1 MIEVENTSTS
11 NDIVRDI
18 VEYEKAHL
26 QEIKNLISKHATPR
40 PTMWPSIFSNNGS
53 GNGYTQHKNMRHEM
67 ELVHQ
72 SGLTDM
78 LTDMSNDAAIIEEDY
93 RAKEYLSMQSPT
105 VRFHREQL

>member
-1 MIEVENTSTS
+1 
-11 NDIVRDI
+11 
-18 VEYEKAHL
+18 
-26 QEIKNLISKHATPR
+26 
-40 PTMWPSIFSNNGS
+40 
-53 GNGYTQHKNMRHEM
+53 MRHEM

-105 VRFHREQL
+105 VNFIVNNYKLELFFFKSILGLLIDLSDLTIDVDNVCATNHQHQLEEFYGIPMVGINLFGKISEQLG